1 MTKDPFRTRDHV
13 ADFDDIVAEIRRSSA
28 EARAR
33 LPMVADVAYGTDRSE
48 TLDLFFPEGRRDGLP
63 VHLFIHGGYWRM
75 FSKSDYS
82 YVAETVTNAG
92 AIAAIVGYA
101 LMPAVRMATIVDQV
115 RRAKRWVGERIADHG
130 GDPRHLTVSGHSAG
144 AHLATM
150 LFNDSSPRSGIK
162 AAMLLGGLYD
172 LKPLQTSFLAK
183 EIAITDEEVE
193 LFSPINHRFDPS
205 VRVDIVVGADETLPF
220 HSQAARFA
228 ERLEKQGL
236 VVSCSNLVAA
246 NHMSSVRDLGLAG
259 THAEAFWSNLQ
270 REWNA

>member
-1 MTKDPFRTRDHV
+1 MAKDPFRIRDHV
-13 ADFDDIVAEIRRSSA
+13 AEFDDIVAEIRRSSA

-48 TLDLFFPEGRRDGLP
+48 TLDLFFPEGRGDRLP

-75 FSKSDYS
+75 FSKNDYS

-92 AIAAIVGYA
+92 AIAVIVGYA

-115 RRAKRWVGERIADHG
+115 RRARQWVGERIADHG
-130 GDPRHLTVSGHSAG
+130 GDPRNLTVSGHSAG

-150 LFNDSSPRSGIK
+150 LFNDSSRRSGIK

-172 LKPLQTSFLAK
+172 LKPLQTSFLAN

-193 LFSPINHRFDPS
+193 LFSPINHRFDPA
-205 VRVDIVVGADETLPF
+205 VAVELCVGADETSPF
-220 HSQAARFA
+220 HGQAATFA
-228 ERLEKQGL
+228 ESLRKQGIAA
-236 VVSCSNLVAA
+236 SCTSLAAA

-259 THAEAFWSNLQ
+259 TQSAASL
-270 REWNA
+270 AALLAA